1 MTRATCP
8 YCHNRHC
15 PNIGGSQYLC
25 ARCGR
30 VYTYYPPS
38 FESKVKATSTVFLM
52 RLARILEE

>member
-30 VYTYYPPS
+30 VYTYYMAQ
-38 FESKVKATSTVFLM
+38 FGAGVQATSTAFLM
-52 RLARILEE
+52 RLARIMEE

>member
-15 PNIGGSQYLC
+15 PSIGGSQYLC

-30 VYTYYPPS
+30 VYTFYPTR
-38 FESKVKATSTVFLM
+38 FESQVKATSTVFLM
-52 RLARILEE
+52 RLARIMEE